1 MKTVSFLKNSLLQT
15 FFGITCRSIFCLILN
30 AFSITI
36 KIKGYSMGVFF
47 NTKYVF
53 PTLVHGNQNVIL
65 NWFLIIL
72 NIHAC
77 MIASKTRISTT
88 NCFWNIHFIMC
99 HSVLNQ
105 KPISNYVSLWNNNFL
120 MHHCSIPCI
129 YRELQLK
136 NSLDFK

>member
-1 MKTVSFLKNSLLQT
+1 MLFQSRLKSKVTQWGFFSIQNT
-15 FFGITCRSIFCLILN
+15 FFQLWC
-30 AFSITI
+30 
-36 KIKGYSMGVFF
+36 ME
-47 NTKYVF
+47 TKY
-53 PTLVHGNQNVIL
+53 IL

-129 YRELQLK
+129 YREFQVKLNMFSCINIHFIMYLQSINIDAANCNGNILE
-136 NSLDFK
+136 N